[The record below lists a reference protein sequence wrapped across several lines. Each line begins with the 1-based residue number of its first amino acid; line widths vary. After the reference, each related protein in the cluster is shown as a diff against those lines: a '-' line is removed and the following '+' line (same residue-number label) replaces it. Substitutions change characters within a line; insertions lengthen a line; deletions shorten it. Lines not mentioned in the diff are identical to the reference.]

1 MNQPSFRIRRVAS
14 LLVTTIALLLLGGVA
29 WIKEGTIGNAP
40 VLTGSTLLS
49 TVVLL
54 MLIGVRRRLPVI
66 PLASM
71 SSWTQFHLYLGLF
84 SVGVYWM
91 HVPAIIGKGNFES
104 WLSILFLLVAGS
116 GLYGIYAS
124 RMLPKRM
131 TAVEAEHRLE
141 PLHGL
146 REQGSREQIAQ
157 TASDMVGELNEPSEE
172 GLLTSFYNSNLN
184 PFFSSRPSLAYLMVP
199 SDARRRRLLSGLQ
212 ELDRYLESEGR
223 SMAGRFAMLVR
234 RKDILDYQFAMKLRL
249 RLWLVTHGILSV
261 ALLAGGFV
269 HAWIAS

>member
-1 MNQPSFRIRRVAS
+1 VAS
-14 LLVTTIALLLLGGVA
+14 LLVTTIALLLVGGVA
-29 WIKEGTIGNAP
+29 WIKEGRVGNAP

-54 MLIGVRRRLPVI
+54 MLIGVRRRLPLI

-84 SVGVYWM
+84 SVGIYWM

-141 PLHGL
+141 HLHGL
-146 REQGSREQIAQ
+146 REQVLGEVGHRAQIAQ
-157 TASDMVGELNEPSEE
+157 TASDLVGELNEPSGE
-172 GLLTSFYNSNLN
+172 GVLTSFYNSDLN

-261 ALLAGGFV
+261 ALLAGGVV
-269 HAWIAS
+269 HAWMVS